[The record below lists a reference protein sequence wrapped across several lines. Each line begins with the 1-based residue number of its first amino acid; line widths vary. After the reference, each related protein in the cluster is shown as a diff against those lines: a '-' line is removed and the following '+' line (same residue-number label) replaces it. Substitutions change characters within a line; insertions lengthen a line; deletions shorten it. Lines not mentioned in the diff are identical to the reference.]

1 MSMTDLA
8 PLLEVQD
15 LDTTLD
21 QVRHRLATHPARQ
34 AIRQTEQELAGLREQ
49 LAAREEVRADLL
61 RQQRRWDDEVAKV
74 AARRVEIDQALYGGT
89 VTSPKELVAL
99 QADAES
105 LKRRQGDLEDHELE
119 VMEQVEAASTAVQE
133 LTASVEA
140 GEARLDARR
149 QELTAATAE
158 LEVEAERVSSARDA
172 AARSL
177 DPGLL
182 ARYEDMRRELGGVA
196 VARLHGTTCEGCH
209 LTLSAVSVDHLR
221 KLGPDELPLCEECGR
236 ILVRSRDTTARS

>member
-1 MSMTDLA
+1 MTDLA

-34 AIRQTEQELAGLREQ
+34 AIRQTETELSGLREQ
-49 LAAREEVRADLL
+49 LAAQDAVRHDLL

-74 AARRVEIDQALYGGT
+74 AARRVEIDRSLYGGT

-105 LKRRQGDLEDHELE
+105 LKRRQADLEDHELE
-119 VMEQVEAASTAVQE
+119 VMEQVEAVTATVQE
-133 LTASVEA
+133 LTASLEEA
-140 GEARLDARR
+140 EGRLEARR

-158 LEVEAERVSSARDA
+158 LEIEAERISTAREA

-177 DPGLL
+177 DADLL
-182 ARYEDMRRELGGVA
+182 ARYEDLRQELGGVA

-209 LTLSAVSVDHLR
+209 LSLSAVSMDHLR

-236 ILVRSRDTTARS
+236 ILVR